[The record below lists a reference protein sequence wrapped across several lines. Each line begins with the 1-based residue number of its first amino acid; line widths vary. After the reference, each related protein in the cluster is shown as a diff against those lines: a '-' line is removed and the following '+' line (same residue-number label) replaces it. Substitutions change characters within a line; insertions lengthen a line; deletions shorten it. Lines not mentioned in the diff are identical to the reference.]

1 MIHEDYIHRC
11 LELAKNGFGN
21 VAPNPMVGAV
31 VVFQDKIIGEGY
43 HKEYGKA
50 HAEVNAINSV
60 KDKSLLKDSTLYVSL
75 EPCCHFG
82 KTPPCTELIINSKI
96 KNVVVASIDPNP
108 LVHENGIAILKQAGI
123 NVVSNVLEKDAIFL
137 NRRFYTFN
145 LKKRPYIILKWA
157 QSSNNYIDSIRHSAT
172 EKPVYF
178 LDNFGKTLV
187 HKMRAEESAILIG
200 KKTALLDNPCLTC
213 RNFFGKNPTRI
224 IIDRNLEL
232 DKNLNI
238 FNDEA
243 KTIIFNLIKT
253 ENNNNLSYIKINDCN
268 NMIEEINNKLFMLG
282 IQSIII
288 EGGNNILSQYIEKNL
303 WDEARVF
310 TSKTILGKGVP
321 APKIEKNPNNIEMI
335 NNYSLKTFYNDEHK

>member
-200 KKTALLDNPCLTC
+200 KKTALLDNPNLTC

-232 DKNLNI
+232 AQNLNI

-243 KTIIFNLIKT
+243 KTIIFNFFKT
-253 ENNNNLSYIKINDCN
+253 ENNNNLSFIKINNCN
-268 NMIEEINNKLFMLG
+268 NLIEEINNNLYMLG
-282 IQSIII
+282 IQSLII

-310 TSKTILGKGVP
+310 TSKTILDNGVP
-321 APKIEKNPNNIEMI
+321 APTIQNYPNNIETI